1 MPLLAEDLL
10 GASPKKVYLYNQAL
24 RAPDGTFLA
33 WLTVTCSE
41 RSLYY
46 EYLAALNQEDR
57 NAASLYASDGKL
69 LTGSL
74 PEQSAVSEQLGAKIR
89 DHSGGQAHLTVQGQ
103 EYLAVWLQLPF
114 SETIFCLLKSQNTL
128 KQEMMQMQLF
138 CILSALVILLLS
150 SVFLYWISLRLAE
163 PVEDLAETMEKAGRG
178 NLAVR
183 TPVRGDDEIAYLSQA
198 FNAMLQR
205 MNDLIEHL
213 ATEREQ
219 KKEAEL
225 KASVICWRISSSCC
239 GPVPTGTVRSC
250 HFQKK
255 SRPCATTLP
264 CRNSVCWMRLMWC
277 LTCKKRLW
285 TASCRA

>member
-1 MPLLAEDLL
+1 
-10 GASPKKVYLYNQAL
+10 
-24 RAPDGTFLA
+24 
-33 WLTVTCSE
+33 
-41 RSLYY
+41 
-46 EYLAALNQEDR
+46 
-57 NAASLYASDGKL
+57 
-69 LTGSL
+69 
-74 PEQSAVSEQLGAKIR
+74 
-89 DHSGGQAHLTVQGQ
+89 
-103 EYLAVWLQLPF
+103 
-114 SETIFCLLKSQNTL
+114 
-128 KQEMMQMQLF
+128 MQLL
-138 CILSALVILLLS
+138 CILSALVILMLS
-150 SVFLYWISLRLAE
+150 AVFLYWISLRLAE
-163 PVEDLAETMEKAGRG
+163 PVEKLAETMQEVGRG

-183 TPVRGDDEIAYLSQA
+183 APVKGDDEISYLSQS
-198 FNAMLQR
+198 FNEMLQR

-225 KASVICWRISSSCC
+225 KALQYQIRPHFIYNMLNAIRFAAMMQGARNIGNLLADSSSSCA
-239 GPVPTGTVRSC
+239 PAPTGTVRSC